1 MPLRHFDQINKDSL
15 AIAGGKGSHLG
26 ELTNAGFNVP
36 TGFIVTTNAYFD
48 FLQRNQLM
56 EKILAKTDDLDVED
70 TEKLDKVAEEIREM
84 MMAAKFNDELVA
96 NISKLLSGFS
106 AEKFAVRS
114 SATAEDLPGASF
126 AGQQDTYLNISKDKI
141 AENIQK
147 CFASLFT
154 ARAIYYRNKNNFK
167 HDVGIAVV
175 IQEMVDPDFAGVM
188 FTVDPIFKKDI
199 LIEAASGLG
208 EKVVSGTVT
217 PNNYFID
224 REEFNIK
231 QKQEEEFFEENLIL
245 EIAKIGKKI
254 EAHYGSPQDVE
265 FAVKDGKIHILQSRP
280 ITTL

>member
-1 MPLRHFDQINKDSL
+1 MPLRHFCDINKEHL
-15 AIAGGKGSHLG
+15 PIAGGKGSHLG
-26 ELTNAGFNVP
+26 ELYSAGFNVP
-36 TGFIVTTNAYFD
+36 NGFIVTTHAYFD
-48 FLQRNQLM
+48 FLNKYDLM
-56 EKILAKTDDLDVED
+56 EKILEKTAGLDVED
-70 TEKLDKVAEEIREM
+70 TEKLEKTGEEIRSMIMNADFPE
-84 MMAAKFNDELVA
+84 ELVKKIA
-96 NISKLLSGFS
+96 STLQNFS

-141 AENIQK
+141 AHNIQK

-154 ARAIYYRNKNNFK
+154 ARAIYYRTKNDFK

-175 IQEMVDPDFAGVM
+175 IQEMIDPDFAGVI
-188 FTVDPIFKKDI
+188 FTVDPIHKKDI

-208 EKVVSGTVT
+208 EKVVSGSVT

-224 REEFNIK
+224 RSSFKIK

-245 EIAKIGKKI
+245 ELAKIAKKI
-254 EAHYGSPQDVE
+254 EKHYGSPQDIE
-265 FAVKDGKIHILQSRP
+265 FAVKNRKIHILQSRP

>member
-1 MPLRHFDQINKDSL
+1 MPLRHFSEINKGSL

-26 ELTNAGFNVP
+26 ELTSAGFNVP
-36 TGFIVTTNAYFD
+36 TGFIVTTHAYFD

-70 TEKLDKVAEEIREM
+70 TEKLDKVAEEVREM
-84 MMAAKFNDELVA
+84 VLAAKFNDELVV
-96 NISKLLSGFS
+96 NISKSLSGFS

-167 HDVGIAVV
+167 HDVGMAVV

-224 REEFNIK
+224 RENFNIK
-231 QKQEEEFFEENLIL
+231 QKQEEEFFEEKFIL